1 MREDEQ
7 RNVAVVG
14 YGGMGQHHC
23 TAVTRAPGLRLHLVC
38 DTDAG
43 RRDQAERNTAVRTC
57 ATVEEVFSD
66 DSVEL
71 IVLVTPHHIHVTHTV
86 QALSAGKHV
95 VVEKAMCLDV
105 EEADEM
111 IAAATR
117 ADRMLTVHQNRRED
131 SDYLTALSVIESGVL
146 GEVYRIESA
155 CNYHGPQ
162 EGWRTQ
168 TRFGGGYLYD
178 AGGHLA
184 DQLVQMTGSS
194 VQSVSADLQKRIW
207 TDVMD
212 TETYANLQI
221 RFENGVTAEMDIS
234 GIMHYR
240 KPRFVIMGELA
251 TVVAVAHENFGEA
264 DCRIHSQNGTTEI
277 EAVQT
282 ISGVDRM
289 ERFYTQ
295 VADHILG
302 DGPVPVDPAGVRES
316 IKILQAANPSAESG
330 ASVDVSTW

>member
-1 MREDEQ
+1 MNPHDFS
-7 RNVAVVG
+7 VAVVG

-23 TAVTRAPGLRLHLVC
+23 TAGTRARGLRLHLGC

-43 RRDQAERNTAVRTC
+43 RRDQAERNTGARAC

-71 IVLVTPHHIHVTHTV
+71 IVLGTPHHIHVPHTV

-105 EEADEM
+105 KEADAM
-111 IAAATR
+111 IAAAAR

-212 TETYANLQI
+212 TETYANVQI
-221 RFENGVTAEMDIS
+221 RFQNGITAEMDIS

-240 KPRFVIMGELA
+240 KPRFVVMGDKA
-251 TVVAVAHENFGEA
+251 TFVAIAHENFGEA
-264 DCRIHSQNGTTEI
+264 DCRIHSVDGAEDVKPKKTL
-277 EAVQT
+277 V
-282 ISGVDRM
+282 GVDRM
-289 ERFYTQ
+289 TRFYER
-295 VADHILG
+295 VAGALRG

-316 IKILQAANPSAESG
+316 IAILDAARQSSDG
-330 ASVDVSTW
+330 GRSVNLAD